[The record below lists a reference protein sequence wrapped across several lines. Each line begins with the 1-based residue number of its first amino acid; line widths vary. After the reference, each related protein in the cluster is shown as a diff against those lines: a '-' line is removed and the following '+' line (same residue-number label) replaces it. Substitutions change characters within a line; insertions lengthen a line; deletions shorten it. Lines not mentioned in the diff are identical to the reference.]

1 MESTVINTT
10 TSCWCILKHDDM
22 VFKCTKNFVF
32 SSQLYVHLMFF
43 FFKLSNACPY
53 WVKLYMLSSLLPLVF
68 LSDVKLIWTCMF
80 IFSFPFMHIIFWV
93 NISYLFSFSINFFLY
108 RCNLAPVV
116 EFAADVGT
124 KSDFITMNPSVVQRA
139 FGGFR
144 NENDREKF
152 VHRLSMLNDSVL
164 WIPAFMVKGGEK
176 HVEWVN
182 ALILKNKLK
191 VRTAYPSLRLIHAV
205 RG

>member
-1 MESTVINTT
+1 MHFKA
-10 TSCWCILKHDDM
+10 WWHDFQM
-22 VFKCTKNFVF
+22 YKKLCFFLTALCTFNV
-32 SSQLYVHLMFF
+32 F

>member
-1 MESTVINTT
+1 M
-10 TSCWCILKHDDM
+10 H
-22 VFKCTKNFVF
+22 FKAWWHGFQMYKKLCFFLTALCTFNV
-32 SSQLYVHLMFF
+32 F